1 MLMIYLSRSDDDIH
15 DGDVREGEDG
25 VNSGRHQGEHDGVT
39 QAAVKTENK
48 RLCKVIIMW
57 YLLLPEYD
65 SWY

>member
-48 RLCKVIIMW
+48 RLCKFS
-57 YLLLPEYD
+57 YLL
-65 SWY
+65 S